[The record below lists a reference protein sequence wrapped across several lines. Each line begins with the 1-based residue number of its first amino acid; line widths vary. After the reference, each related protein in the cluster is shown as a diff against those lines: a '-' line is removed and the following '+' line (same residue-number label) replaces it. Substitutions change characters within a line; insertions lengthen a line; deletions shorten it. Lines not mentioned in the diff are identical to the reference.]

1 MLFSFEQVLVRL
13 VNADHMY
20 PNYMDVMQWLA
31 DSDLLE
37 MVVDKL
43 NPSVSS

>member
-13 VNADHMY
+13 VNADNMY

-31 DSDLLE
+31 DSDLLV